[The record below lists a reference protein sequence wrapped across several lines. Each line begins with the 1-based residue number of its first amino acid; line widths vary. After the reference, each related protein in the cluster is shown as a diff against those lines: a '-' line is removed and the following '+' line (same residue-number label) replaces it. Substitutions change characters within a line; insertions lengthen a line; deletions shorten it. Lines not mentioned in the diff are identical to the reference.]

1 MKLEVKNLSFGY
13 QKGQHLWENVSF
25 TVKKGEIFSILGANG
40 AGKSTLLRS
49 IIGFLHPETGS
60 VFFEDDEGHRY
71 DAFEAGRFYQPY
83 RLCTPDAG

>member
-13 QKGQHLWENVSF
+13 QKGLHLWENVSF

-49 IIGFLHPETGS
+49 IIGFLHPETGNA
-60 VFFEDDEGHRY
+60 VKLR
-71 DAFEAGRFYQPY
+71 
-83 RLCTPDAG
+83 